1 MLQSIIRN
9 NVNDVK
15 KHIVVI
21 QNIKKLLRSVI
32 SLKLNI
38 ALTILVVN
46 IINIKYVVI
55 SKIFSIMQP
64 PHNHFQYKLMK
75 DIVFY

>member
-1 MLQSIIRN
+1 MLQSIIKN

-15 KHIVVI
+15 KHIVLI

-46 IINIKYVVI
+46 IIN
-55 SKIFSIMQP
+55 M
-64 PHNHFQYKLMK
+64 M
-75 DIVFY
+75 